1 MEVSFED
8 YLLKKRIDQDR
19 FKQEDPSQWESLK
32 KLFDQVHPNS
42 FTVQKL
48 YLINPI
54 RRKYPL
60 KEDLS
65 TAASKTSTAEKP
77 KPVMKTAVKPETGGQ
92 PAAKPVMAKPGG
104 AKPKMA
110 KPVVA
115 KPKMAKPVVAK
126 PKKDEPEDTEPKK
139 AKPVI
144 AKPKMARPV
153 IKKPKTDQ

>member
-1 MEVSFED
+1 MEGSFKE
-8 YLLKKRIDQDR
+8 YLIKKKIDSDR
-19 FKQEDPSQWESLK
+19 FRQEAASQWESLK
-32 KLFDQVHPNS
+32 ALFDQVHPKS

-60 KEDLS
+60 KEKAPEINATT
-65 TAASKTSTAEKP
+65 TAAAKP
-77 KPVMKTAVKPETGGQ
+77 KPMMKK
-92 PAAKPVMAKPGG
+92 AAKPVTAQPAAAKPVVAKPAA
-104 AKPKMA
+104 AKPKIT

-126 PKKDEPEDTEPKK
+126 PKKDEPENTEPKK
-139 AKPVI
+139 AKPVA